1 MKRGEARRGEA
12 RRGSP
17 YVAPASSPLTS
28 RAHAAAAMTRAW
40 VVRQKLVL
48 PLQEK
53 ALRAVE
59 RGTRRDP
66 HRPRHEQNV
75 EQLMMRAKKRA
86 RASAVIAPPPR
97 LPAPAPPF
105 LFDHPAVTKPLLGGQ
120 EVPGAGTTP
129 SIPPPCLLASTTA
142 RSRSHYVSWTRHHT
156 PRVGGPWRPLLSL
169 ASPLPLLS
177 FGSNI
182 PLPTYPPPYP
192 PPSHHVQPH
201 GRSQWHRPLRRPT
214 RSWN

>member
-48 PLQEK
+48 PLQRK

-66 HRPRHEQNV
+66 HGPRHEQNV
-75 EQLMMRAKKRA
+75 EQLMMRAKRGESIDGH
-86 RASAVIAPPPR
+86 RSSRPSPR
-97 LPAPAPPF
+97 PRPS
-105 LFDHPAVTKPLLGGQ
+105 LL
-120 EVPGAGTTP
+120 V
-129 SIPPPCLLASTTA
+129 
-142 RSRSHYVSWTRHHT
+142 
-156 PRVGGPWRPLLSL
+156 
-169 ASPLPLLS
+169 
-177 FGSNI
+177 
-182 PLPTYPPPYP
+182 
-192 PPSHHVQPH
+192 
-201 GRSQWHRPLRRPT
+201 
-214 RSWN
+214 